1 MVTSMLYTP
10 PEFPLGIDEN
20 STFEGR
26 CVEALRPPAL
36 KTLLNVVQFLW
47 SLMKFCLKKSNNFH
61 AVDFSRVE
69 SMLAQGDDPRY
80 TVASRGGTM
89 WHVWTL
95 APPQS
100 CTEVKSPQLA
110 GWNKVVISEMK

>member
-1 MVTSMLYTP
+1 MAYYFRTC
-10 PEFPLGIDEN
+10 FRG
-20 STFEGR
+20 STFEER

-69 SMLAQGDDPRY
+69 SMLAQGD
-80 TVASRGGTM
+80 VARVDSLG
-89 WHVWTL
+89 
-95 APPQS
+95 
-100 CTEVKSPQLA
+100 K
-110 GWNKVVISEMK
+110 I